1 MKYLLALTL
10 ALLSSSALAADNYLF
25 TPGTGATMRARDTT
39 GSGGPL
45 APMTVLSDPSGN
57 PIGGNFT
64 NYGVSPGAVLSPYTN
79 AAITNTPAVTQS
91 GGPWSVSGTVT
102 ANQGAAGVAW
112 PVTISG
118 TPAVTVSSGTV
129 AATQSGTWTG
139 LRIVGNGGGTVDF
152 LSTQNQTTPQ
162 AAWLVGGEFNTTP
175 TTITSGKSSPFQLD
189 ANGNLLVNI
198 KAGAAAGGTSAT
210 FGNPF
215 PSAGTP
221 AGGSDGTNFQPLRL
235 STWGTAPTGQ
245 LALAVNAN
253 VLNAATPG
261 RTLNGTTGSGAS
273 PVVQP
278 SAPNTATGG
287 TAFPVLSSGATTVGV
302 LIKNAAAT
310 LFSCQ
315 LGNTGT
321 NAVAFVM
328 VYNKATTPVVGTDT
342 PVKIL
347 IVPSAAAAGNGGGS
361 NMTFGPGGI
370 ALSNGFGIGITGAVT
385 GSTAVPANQVV
396 VNCDFE

>member
-1 MKYLLALTL
+1 V
-10 ALLSSSALAADNYLF
+10 
-25 TPGTGATMRARDTT
+25 
-39 GSGGPL
+39 GS
-45 APMTVLSDPSGN
+45 
-57 PIGGNFT
+57 
-64 NYGVSPGAVLSPYTN
+64 
-79 AAITNTPAVTQS
+79 
-91 GGPWSVSGTVT
+91 
-102 ANQGAAGVAW
+102 AW

-139 LRIVGNGGGTVDF
+139 LRIVGNAGSPVDF
-152 LSTQNQTTPQ
+152 LSTQNQTTPA

-175 TTITSGKSSPFQLD
+175 TAITSGNSSPLQLD

-221 AGGSDGTNFQPLRL
+221 AVGSDGTNFQPLRL

-253 VLNAATPG
+253 VLNATAPG
-261 RTLNGTTGSGAS
+261 RTLNASTAS

-287 TAFPVLSSGATTVGV
+287 TAFPVFSTGATTAGV

-310 LFSCQ
+310 LFGCQ

-321 NAVAFVM
+321 TVAFVKI
-328 VYNKATTPVVGTDT
+328 YNKATAAVVGTDT
-342 PVKIL
+342 PVKTL
-347 IVPSAAAAGNGGGS
+347 IVPGPAAGGGGS
-361 NMTFGPGGI
+361 NPTFGPGGI
-370 ALSNGFGIGITGAVT
+370 ALSNGFSIGITANAPNNDTNSVT
-385 GSTAVPANQVV
+385 ANNVT

>member
-1 MKYLLALTL
+1 
-10 ALLSSSALAADNYLF
+10 
-25 TPGTGATMRARDTT
+25 
-39 GSGGPL
+39 
-45 APMTVLSDPSGN
+45 
-57 PIGGNFT
+57 
-64 NYGVSPGAVLSPYTN
+64 
-79 AAITNTPAVTQS
+79 
-91 GGPWSVSGTVT
+91 VT

-139 LRIVGNGGGTVDF
+139 LRIVGNAGGTVDF

-162 AAWLVGGEFNTTP
+162 QAWLVGGEFNTTP
-175 TTITSGKSSPFQLD
+175 TTITSGNSSPFQLD

-235 STWGTAPTGQ
+235 TQWGTAPTGQ

-253 VLNAATPG
+253 VLNATAPG
-261 RTLNGTTGSGAS
+261 RTLNASTAS

-278 SAPNTATGG
+278 SAPNTATG
-287 TAFPVLSSGATTVGV
+287 TAFPVFSTGATTAGV
-302 LIKNAAAT
+302 PIKSAAT
-310 LFSCQ
+310 TLFGCQ

-321 NAVAFVM
+321 TVAFVKI
-328 VYNKATTPVVGTDT
+328 YNKATAAVVGTDT
-342 PVKIL
+342 PVKTL
-347 IVPSAAAAGNGGGS
+347 IVPGPAAGGGGS
-361 NMTFGPGGI
+361 NPTFGPGGI
-370 ALSNGFGIGITGAVT
+370 ALSNGFSIGITGGIANTDTTAVT
-385 GSTAVPANQVV
+385 LNNVV